1 MTMPHFDRAAVADS
15 FGVSRETL
23 ARLDTLVAGLER
35 WSRAI
40 NLVSRG
46 TLKDVW
52 HRHIA
57 DSAQLLPLAP
67 PGARRWADFGS
78 GAGFPGLVV
87 AALAADRHPD
97 LGVTLVESDTRKC
110 AFLAE
115 MARAM
120 GLSVTVRA
128 MRIEALPTDE
138 RFDVISARALAP
150 LATLLAAA
158 KPHLAPGGRLI
169 FPKGAD
175 VESELAD
182 VPAIDRR
189 AFARVASV
197 TRPDATILL
206 WSDPDG

>member
-1 MTMPHFDRAAVADS
+1 MPHFDRAAVAETFD
-15 FGVSRETL
+15 VSRETL
-23 ARLDTLVAGLER
+23 ARLDTLVAGLQK
-35 WSRAI
+35 WSCAI
-40 NLVSRG
+40 NLVARG
-46 TLKDVW
+46 TLSDIW

-67 PGARRWADFGS
+67 PNARRWADFGS

-87 AALAADRHPD
+87 ATLAADRHPG
-97 LGVTLVESDTRKC
+97 LHITLVESDTRKC
-110 AFLAE
+110 AFLTE
-115 MARAM
+115 MARTM
-120 GLSVTVRA
+120 RLSVTVRPV
-128 MRIEALPTDE
+128 RIEALGADD

-150 LATLLAAA
+150 LATLFAVA
-158 KPHLAPGGRLI
+158 KPHLAPGGTLI

-175 VESELAD
+175 VESELAA
-182 VPAIDRR
+182 VPAIDRP